1 VELKGKWRGKGFRG
15 LVLLKQPDDNV
26 QNKGIVGP
34 LDLPRLEIDKMLAD
48 LRQEREHIEQAIETL
63 ERLAIGRGEQ
73 PSRPI
78 GKNKAKSAASA

>member
-1 VELKGKWRGKGFRG
+1 
-15 LVLLKQPDDNV
+15 
-26 QNKGIVGP
+26 
-34 LDLPRLEIDKMLAD
+34 MLAD